1 MGNAKS
7 MSTGGASS
15 AVGPA
20 LMRKAAPFRVA
31 ARDMMVAERT
41 IWRDNLFSSARAQ
54 IGNLSFALDRSRI
67 SPELDSKMQAVQ
79 AQLRRTVTFGREG
92 K

>member
-41 IWRDNLFSSARAQ
+41 I
-54 IGNLSFALDRSRI
+54 
-67 SPELDSKMQAVQ
+67 SKMQTVRAQFRQ
-79 AQLRRTVTFGREG
+79 AVTFGREG